1 MKRYILI
8 SMLPTLL
15 MTSCIDTSVLPVDQ
29 ITGDDFWKSKAE
41 VTNMVTD
48 VYKHM
53 CAETAVERYLVWGN
67 FRSDEMAP
75 YTGNLGGKLNAL
87 KDISEGSMTSTNT
100 YADWSSMYD
109 IINRC
114 NMVLEK
120 APAVISNDPAYTQET
135 YWTDESQMLGIR
147 ALCHFYLIRAFRDIH
162 YSTTAYMNS
171 STDMN
176 VSQEAPIYTLEKCIN
191 DLNKALEHP
200 LSSTAYSD
208 WRRVGLLNRD
218 GIKAIL
224 ADVYLWRA
232 SMTHN
237 QDDYRKCADLC
248 QEIID
253 SKIEQRN
260 NSFNGGSFGPWGGG
274 SSTTTDQKY
283 PLLDGEYAYAMNFI
297 NGNSSE
303 SVFELQMD
311 GTSNSNNGMRN
322 LFWNYDEKNN
332 RPSGFVK
339 APVAVFGNAGDVNSA
354 YATKTDYRF
363 YENVYDAGGSNLTEM
378 SIRKMVSLTNLPNTA
393 NNFTSWKAD
402 NSTPGRNG
410 NITQVSQNHI
420 FYRLTDVMLMKAEAL
435 VQLDGQEN
443 LDAAFE
449 LVYEVNKRSVAS
461 EADYLA
467 QTAYITQGDYE
478 KLVLD
483 ERRRELCFEGKRW
496 FDLLRYNYRHVEG
509 IRPDLMLWEISGGS
523 ANKNAF
529 VKNYAEMMTLVQLRY
544 TEGGAAKCSKINW
557 EPYLYFPVLEN
568 EFKVNAN
575 LHQNPVYSSNDMY
588 VKN

>member
-1 MKRYILI
+1 MKKYILI
-8 SMLPTLL
+8 SMLPTML

-29 ITGDDFWKSKAE
+29 ITGEEFWKSKAE

-53 CAETAVERYLVWGN
+53 CAETAVERYFVWGD
-67 FRSDEMAP
+67 FRSDEMTP

-87 KDISEGSMTSTNT
+87 KDISEGTMTSTNT

-109 IINRC
+109 IVNRC

-120 APAVISNDPAYTQET
+120 APAVISIDPAYTQET

-171 STDMN
+171 SSDMN
-176 VSQEAPIYTLEKCIN
+176 VSQEAPVYTLEKCIN

-200 LSSTAYSD
+200 LSSTAYTD

-260 NSFNGGSFGPWGGG
+260 NSFSGGGFGPWGGG
-274 SSTTTDQKY
+274 STTTTDQKY
-283 PLLDGEYAYAMNFI
+283 PLLEGAFAYAMNFI

-322 LFWNYDEKNN
+322 LFWNYDEKN

-339 APVAVFGNAGDVNSA
+339 APVAVFGNAGEANSA

-363 YENVYDAGGSNLTEM
+363 YDNVYDAGGSNLTEM

-393 NNFTSWKAD
+393 NNVSSWKAD

-410 NITQVSQNHI
+410 NITRVSQNHI

-435 VQLDGQEN
+435 VQLGGQEN
-443 LDAAFE
+443 FDAAFE

-461 EADYLA
+461 EGDYLV
-467 QTAYITQGDYE
+467 QTSYVTQSDYE

-496 FDLLRYNYRHVEG
+496 FDLLRYNYRNVEG
-509 IRPDLMLWEISGGS
+509 IRPDLTLWEISGGS

-568 EFKVNAN
+568 ELKVNAN